1 VEIVKNSVLCTWLA
15 PLWLTLC
22 RTYDTSCVAKL
33 LRGFAAACRRWG
45 QGSAM
50 VYFLSREGKLSQA
63 WGDSG
68 LCRLL
73 TAIVN
78 LPVRFLQFLYRKL
91 KGPMEG
97 SFFADLGI
105 SVAEQESFLLGWVML
120 AIMVIPY
127 EKWSNGYSFAILML
141 CTLLLFF
148 TGMRR
153 PGWRI
158 DLASLGPW
166 LMAFFCLVPV
176 SWALSSYRAL
186 STRFLLYY
194 ITCILCVVIVVSV
207 VERREQLQRLMGAAS
222 LALLVMALG
231 GIVQRIQGVEVDA
244 MMVDQ
249 TANAGMPGR
258 VFGFYDNPNAF
269 GSVLLLLIPVA
280 VGYMLSCPGWL
291 GRFLGFFSAA
301 AGLMTLLMTYS
312 RANWVGLLVAVF
324 LFLLLWKPKL
334 VPVALVVA
342 AVGVSFLPETIL
354 NRALSIFNTSDTAIS
369 SRFPVYQAAIDYIRL
384 HPIVGCGLGVEA
396 LREAV
401 ADLQLFKGYD
411 RFVHCHNIYLQV
423 WCEMGIVA
431 LIAFVGGIVWSIKTG
446 IRAMAKAGIQCRMAI
461 IGASAGVLGVMVSGM
476 ADFPWSY
483 PRVMLVFW
491 FVCALILAA
500 ARLAL
505 REQGAR
511 GVEASHET

>member
-1 VEIVKNSVLCTWLA
+1 MEIVKNSVLCTWLT
-15 PLWLTLC
+15 PLWLALC
-22 RTYDTSCVAKL
+22 RSYDASHTAKL
-33 LRGFAAACRRWG
+33 LRSLIRTWRRWG
-45 QGSAM
+45 RGSA
-50 VYFLSREGKLSQA
+50 VVRFLSREGTLSRA
-63 WGDSG
+63 WGDSV

-73 TAIVN
+73 TALAN
-78 LPVRFLQFLYRKL
+78 LPVRLLQFIYRKL

-105 SVAEQESFLLGWVML
+105 SIAEQESFLMGWVML
-120 AIMVIPY
+120 AIMIIPY
-127 EKWSNGYSFAILML
+127 GKWSNGYSFTILLL
-141 CTLLLFF
+141 CTVLLFF

-158 DLASLGPW
+158 DLTSLGPW
-166 LMAFFCLVPV
+166 LMAFFCLIPV
-176 SWALSSYRAL
+176 SWALSSYRDL

-194 ITCILCVVIVVSV
+194 ITCVLCVVIVVSV

-222 LALLVMALG
+222 LALLVISLG

-244 MMVDQ
+244 MIVDR

-269 GSVLLLLIPVA
+269 GSVLLMLIPVA
-280 VGYMLSCPGWL
+280 VGYMLASPGWL
-291 GRFLGFFSAA
+291 GRFLGFFSAG
-301 AGLMTLLMTYS
+301 AGLVTLVMTYS
-312 RANWVGLLVAVF
+312 RGNWVGLVVTAF
-324 LFLLLWKPKL
+324 LFLLLWKRKL
-334 VPVALVVA
+334 IPVAIAAA

-369 SRFPVYQAAIDYIRL
+369 SRFPVYQAAVDYLRL
-384 HPIVGCGLGVEA
+384 HPIVGCGLGADA

-411 RFVHCHNIYLQV
+411 RFVHCHDIYLQV

-431 LIAFVGGIVWSIKTG
+431 MLSFVGGILWSIKTG
-446 IRAMAKAGIQCRMAI
+446 IRALASAGIQCRMAI
-461 IGASAGVLGVMVSGM
+461 IGAASGLAGVMVSGIV
-476 ADFPWSY
+476 DFPWSY

-491 FVCALILAA
+491 FVCALLLAG
-500 ARLAL
+500 ARLTA
-505 REQGAR
+505 REQR
-511 GVEASHET
+511 EAGLE

>member
-1 VEIVKNSVLCTWLA
+1 
-15 PLWLTLC
+15 
-22 RTYDTSCVAKL
+22 
-33 LRGFAAACRRWG
+33 
-45 QGSAM
+45 
-50 VYFLSREGKLSQA
+50 
-63 WGDSG
+63 
-68 LCRLL
+68 
-73 TAIVN
+73 
-78 LPVRFLQFLYRKL
+78 
-91 KGPMEG
+91 
-97 SFFADLGI
+97 
-105 SVAEQESFLLGWVML
+105 
-120 AIMVIPY
+120 
-127 EKWSNGYSFAILML
+127 
-141 CTLLLFF
+141 
-148 TGMRR
+148 
-153 PGWRI
+153 
-158 DLASLGPW
+158 
-166 LMAFFCLVPV
+166 MAFFCLVPV

-431 LIAFVGGIVWSIKTG
+431 LIAFVGGIVWSVKTG